1 MIKKMLI
8 ANRGEIAVRIM
19 RTCKEMGITTV
30 AIYSSA
36 DEESYHVKFADEAI
50 CVGEAHASSSYLHMN
65 NIIMAALNSG
75 CDAIHPGFG
84 FLSENAIFASLVE
97 QVGLIFVGPSAH
109 LIELMGNKVKAKQA
123 MIDARIP
130 IIPGSI
136 GAVVDF
142 EQCSKIASEIGY
154 PLIIKAAAGGG
165 GKGMRLVHERSELE
179 NAYHSAK
186 QEALASFGSSEVY
199 MERYFT
205 QTKHVEVQI
214 MADKHG
220 HVVHLFERDCSFQR
234 RHQKVI
240 EEAPCFALT
249 KMQRR
254 KILNDAVKAAKAV
267 GYDSV
272 GTIEFLMDA
281 SGQTYFMEMNTRIQV
296 EHPVSE
302 MITGIDIIKVMILCA
317 QGKPLPF
324 TQREIT
330 MNGFSIE
337 CRINAE
343 NIRANFAPSPGTI
356 SFMHVPFGPHIR
368 IETSMYQGATI
379 PPYYDSMILK
389 LIVWGQTRLEA
400 IKRMRGALEELL
412 IEGVHTNIEFHYLVL
427 HQKEFIEGRYTTEY
441 ASAFIKELN
450 TVEEF
455 IRTT

>member
-19 RTCKEMGITTV
+19 RTCKEMNIMTV
-30 AIYSSA
+30 AIYSLA

-50 CVGEAHASSSYLHMN
+50 CVGEAHASSSYLNMN

-84 FLSENAIFASLVE
+84 FLSENAIFASLVT

-109 LIELMGNKVKAKQA
+109 IIELMGNKVKAKQA
-123 MIDARIP
+123 MIEARIP
-130 IIPGSI
+130 VIPGSV
-136 GAVVDF
+136 GAIKDF
-142 EQCSKIASEIGY
+142 SECESIANKIGY
-154 PLIIKAAAGGG
+154 PLMIKAAAGGG
-165 GKGMRLVHERSELE
+165 GKGMRFVFEKQDLE
-179 NAYHSAK
+179 NAFNSAK
-186 QEALASFGSSEVY
+186 QEAKAAFGDDEMYV
-199 MERYFT
+199 ERYFT

-214 MADKHG
+214 VADKHG
-220 HVVHLFERDCSFQR
+220 HVLHLFERDCSFQR

-240 EEAPCFALT
+240 EEAPCVALT
-249 KMQRR
+249 KLQRR
-254 KILNDAVKAAKAV
+254 KLLNDAVRAAKAV

-272 GTIEFLMDA
+272 GTIEFLMD
-281 SGQTYFMEMNTRIQV
+281 STGQTYFMEMNTRIQV

-302 MITGIDIIKVMILCA
+302 MITGIDIIKVMILAA

-324 TQREIT
+324 TQKDVVVHGT
-330 MNGFSIE
+330 SIE

-356 SFMHVPFGPHIR
+356 SFMHVPFGAHVR
-368 IETSMYQGATI
+368 IETAMYQGATI
-379 PPYYDSMILK
+379 TPYYDSMILK

>member
-19 RTCKEMGITTV
+19 RTCKEMNITTV

-36 DEESYHVKFADEAI
+36 DEESYHVKYADEAI

-109 LIELMGNKVKAKQA
+109 LIELMGHKVKAKQA
-123 MIDARIP
+123 MVDARIP

-142 EQCSKIASEIGY
+142 SQCAKIAKEIGY

-165 GKGMRLVHERSELE
+165 GKGMRLVHEASELE
-179 NAYHSAK
+179 NAYHSAR
-186 QEALASFGSSEVY
+186 QEALAAFGSDEVY
-199 MERYFT
+199 VERYFT

-214 MADKHG
+214 VADKYG

-249 KMQRR
+249 KMQRK
-254 KILNDAVKAAKAV
+254 KILNDAVRAAKAV

-272 GTIEFLMDA
+272 GTIEFLMDS
-281 SGQTYFMEMNTRIQV
+281 SGNTYFMEMNTRIQV
-296 EHPVSE
+296 EHPVTE
-302 MITGIDIIKVMILCA
+302 MITGIDIIKTMILCA

-324 TQREIT
+324 TQRDIT
-330 MNGFSIE
+330 MNGYSIE

-343 NIRANFAPSPGTI
+343 NIRSNFAPSPGTLT
-356 SFMHVPFGPHIR
+356 FFHVPFGPHIR
-368 IETSMYQGATI
+368 IETAMYHGASI
-379 PPYYDSMILK
+379 SPYYDSMILK

-400 IKRMRGALEELL
+400 IKRMRTALEELL